1 MRRGDARLTSG
12 TDLQGFL
19 ADIRTSLVSRARV
32 VQIRLQRTTPRE
44 RLLLGALVL
53 SALVYAPV
61 AAMGWRTTQEDRY
74 IEAMTE
80 RSAAN
85 LDRAAARRIAAAASN
100 TAAIDDMRTWGFE
113 GGNLAVVR
121 VRIEQRLAQAAAD
134 AGLANV
140 QIQVEEETETVGPT
154 QWLPAEI
161 QADLLWRPTFA
172 LLDNLTGWPEGFRVM
187 AFHYEGYQP
196 PVATDDG
203 APPPPRP
210 GGPARVRIGLS
221 FPVIVPATEPQ
232 P

>member
-1 MRRGDARLTSG
+1 MQRGGARLANG
-12 TDLQGFL
+12 TELQRFL
-19 ADIRTSLVSRARV
+19 AEIRTSLVVQARV
-32 VQIRLQRTTPRE
+32 LQIRLQRTTPRE
-44 RLLLGALVL
+44 RLLLGVLVL
-53 SALVYAPV
+53 AALVYAPV
-61 AAMGWRTTQEDRY
+61 AAIGWRTNQEDRY
-74 IEAMTE
+74 VEAMTE
-80 RSAAN
+80 QSAAR
-85 LDRAAARRIAAAASN
+85 LDRAAARRVAAAAAN

-140 QIQVEEETETVGPT
+140 QIMVEEETETVGPT

-172 LLDNLTGWPEGFRVM
+172 LLDALTGWPEGFRVM

-196 PVATDDG
+196 PAANAA
-203 APPPPRP
+203 APPPPLP

-232 P
+232 S